1 MPLSQQ
7 RKESKKVEHLS
18 QKTVSMP
25 LSQQRKES
33 GVISTETCCIVI
45 ANNDVIYWISIFW
58 IDSQD
63 RNDEKAEFLKV
74 PYRKSTVYYD
84 AYLNAALAATE
95 RIWPRDAKR
104 GSWKVSMPL
113 SQQWQ

>member
-45 ANNDVIYWISIFW
+45 ANNDVIY
-58 IDSQD
+58 
-63 RNDEKAEFLKV
+63 
-74 PYRKSTVYYD
+74 
-84 AYLNAALAATE
+84 
-95 RIWPRDAKR
+95 
-104 GSWKVSMPL
+104 
-113 SQQWQ
+113 